1 MQKFAHKNATC
12 VFTEI
17 MNEFS
22 SYNCIGVGAIHCLLS
37 WLWLIAQYSSSS
49 RIKAAVLLIF
59 RINEWRRSK
68 RQAFQWMNEWMKPP
82 AATTIQLI
90 LFVVW
95 GSGWMNFWQT
105 DPDRTSQMN
114 CTWSKT
120 TISMCV
126 AIRICICSRGHHYV
140 TAQLQRKWLI

>member
-59 RINEWRRSK
+59 RINESDVGVNARL
-68 RQAFQWMNEWMKPP
+68 FNEWMNE
-82 AATTIQLI
+82 ATRRHHHPVNIICSLGFGMNEFLTD
-90 LFVVW
+90 
-95 GSGWMNFWQT
+95 GSGPNEPNELHMIKDNNFHVCCHK
-105 DPDRTSQMN
+105 N
-114 CTWSKT
+114 LHF
-120 TISMCV
+120 
-126 AIRICICSRGHHYV
+126 SRGHHYV